1 MSDPW
6 NDIQSAKDRKNMLRA
21 KMLQRKRERE
31 GLVAELIGETSAG
44 ASSSSAPRTATGMTI
59 LYTCI
64 HEFEA

>member
-6 NDIQSAKDRKNMLRA
+6 NDIQTAKDRKNMLRA

-44 ASSSSAPRTATGMTI
+44 VSSASASSTQTTSGI
-59 LYTCI
+59 IGVL
-64 HEFEA
+64 

>member
-6 NDIQSAKDRKNMLRA
+6 NDIQTAKDRKNMLRA

-44 ASSSSAPRTATGMTI
+44 ASSASASSTQTTSGI
-59 LYTCI
+59 IGVL
-64 HEFEA
+64 